1 MDVSLRQ
8 RRFGWRWRWRGFPP
22 LFAPVCDGEASLTLV
37 VQGDPGQEV
46 GGDMLGF
53 DPRAGAHFSFP
64 SLIEGH
70 VPFATSPVVPVDY

>member
-70 VPFATSPVVPVDY
+70 IPFATSPVVPVDY